1 MDALTDL
8 RAALDRTKG
17 KVKFCVK
24 LQRALKFTL
33 QHPESAAEV
42 GVAWCRD
49 GVHFVC
55 NAQIFGAMLDL
66 NANSINTNM
75 RMYGFAIEEQP
86 ALSVEREFSGLP
98 DIKAWKMRWN
108 TSCEWNT
115 NTTEEEADKIPA
127 KEKPKSRLE
136 LVQKPVIYDNVLPE
150 PLVRLI
156 GEREPLKNEVLALMS
171 RVAAT
176 REWKCEFLQQAHA
189 QWLECADNIDPIAP
203 AVLVREIIE
212 RAEPA
217 LPQYDVPLVEVN
229 LGYILHLN
237 NNMSQVEEG
246 VSFVDFLKLSL
257 RFGLLD
263 QIARSVHAVSDQ
275 AVTDES
281 HWSFFDSQSFWTSYS
296 QSQKEVQPC
305 FASWFCPSTDQ
316 STATKSLSN
325 GLEWVV
331 RMSTTANLFTIQRQ
345 LDNSIIATHI
355 RFNAIAARPENRYTV
370 EFESGEKSSAT
381 WSELITEVLGL
392 SFPSARPVELAREV
406 PKFVDGSAI
415 AAS

>member
-1 MDALTDL
+1 METLEDL
-8 RAALDRTKG
+8 RNALDRTKG

-24 LQRALKFTL
+24 LLRALKFTL
-33 QHPESAAEV
+33 AHPDLAPSV
-42 GVAWCRD
+42 GVTWCRD
-49 GVHFVC
+49 GIHFVC
-55 NAQIFGAMLDL
+55 NAQIFGTILDL

-75 RMYGFAIEEQP
+75 RMYGFAIDEQP
-86 ALSVEREFSGLP
+86 TFCIEREFNGFP
-98 DIKAWKMRWN
+98 DIKAWKLRWN
-108 TSCEWNT
+108 SSCEFNT

-127 KEKPKSRLE
+127 KEKPRSRLE
-136 LVQKPVIYDNVLPE
+136 LVQKPVIYDDVLPE
-150 PLVRLI
+150 PLVELI
-156 GEREPLKNEVLALMS
+156 GEREPLKNEILALMS

-176 REWKCEFLQQAHA
+176 KEWKCEFLQQARA
-189 QWLECADNIDPIAP
+189 QWLECADTIDPISP
-203 AVLVREIIE
+203 AVLVREILE
-212 RAEPA
+212 RANPA
-217 LPQYDVPLVEVN
+217 IPDSDVPLVEVN

-263 QIARSVHAVSDQ
+263 QIANSIYAVSDRVMEE
-275 AVTDES
+275 AN
-281 HWSFFDSQSFWTSYS
+281 WGWFDSQNFWTSFS
-296 QSQKEVQPC
+296 QSQRDVQPC
-305 FASWFCPSTDQ
+305 FASWFCPSSDQ
-316 STATKSLSN
+316 HTATKTLSS

-345 LDNSIIATHI
+345 LNNSIIATHI
-355 RFNAIAARPENRYTV
+355 RFDAIARPQNRYTV

-392 SFPSARPVELAREV
+392 QFPSAKPVPLAREP

-415 AAS
+415 ATA